1 MSAPIARR
9 IRVHGKVQGVFY
21 RGWAV
26 EAARALGL
34 DGWVR
39 NRMDGT
45 VEIVAAGPAEAVEA
59 LIARCRSGPPAARVD
74 RVDVEDTPGIVAPGF
89 TQKPTV

>member
-1 MSAPIARR
+1 MTGTVARR

-21 RGWAV
+21 RGWTV

-39 NRMDGT
+39 NRIDGT
-45 VEIVAAGPAEAVEA
+45 VEILAVGPGEAVDA
-59 LIARCRSGPPAARVD
+59 LIARCHDGPPAARVD
-74 RVDVEDTPGIVAPGF
+74 KLDVEETPGIVARGF

>member
-1 MSAPIARR
+1 MTKRVARR

-26 EAARALGL
+26 EQARALAL

-39 NRMDGT
+39 NRLDGT

-59 LIARCRSGPPAARVD
+59 LIAGCRNGPPAARVE
-74 RVDVEDTPGIVAPGF
+74 RVDVEETPGIVAQGF